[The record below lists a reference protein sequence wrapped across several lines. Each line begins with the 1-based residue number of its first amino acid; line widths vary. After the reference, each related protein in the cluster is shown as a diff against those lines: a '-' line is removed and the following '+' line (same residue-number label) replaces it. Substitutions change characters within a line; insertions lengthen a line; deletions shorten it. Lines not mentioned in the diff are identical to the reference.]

1 MRVRKLLAG
10 RRAGKKV
17 AKMAGNGSSYDR
29 AAVGDRSTSKA
40 PPPLPLPPPQYQ
52 LQHQQHRKL
61 PVPPAQSQLQ
71 QQRMRQYLDLQKQ
84 YILNQ
89 QKQRQQQQGQKNLPH
104 RSSKKQDL
112 EKRKQENLQKQQQ
125 EDLQKQQQEDLQKK
139 RQEDLQKQ
147 QQEDLQKQQQEDLQK
162 QQQEDLQKQ
171 QQEDLQKQQE
181 DLQKQKQEDLQ
192 KQQQEDLQK
201 HQEDLQKQKQADLQ
215 KQQQQDLQKQQQ
227 EDLQKQQQEDLQK
240 HQQEDLQ
247 KQQQKD
253 LQKHQEDL
261 QKQQQEDPQKQ
272 QQEDLQKQ
280 QEDLQKQQEDLQK
293 HQEDLQK
300 QKQADLQKQQQQDLQ
315 KQQQEDLQ
323 KQQQEDLQ
331 KQKQADLQKQQQ
343 QDLQKKQQEDLQ
355 KQQQEDL
362 QKHQQEDLQKQ
373 QQKDLQKQQQED
385 LQKQQQEDLQNQQE
399 DLQKK
404 QQEDLQNK
412 QEDLQKQQQK
422 DEEQKQQQSQQS
434 HQQEQNNQQEQQQK
448 HSYQP
453 IQNQRHQLNEQQ
465 HMQQWHLWARDKAD
479 ATQSYDGQ
487 IQPQQQQAPRDL
499 TLYSLKF
506 GINVPYSDVRRL
518 VQTGARLLYSL
529 KECSRAGRVNW
540 KLRMRRCDSPDSNR
554 SQPPSGRAS
563 DPYVSLYLKF
573 EPQTLAESA
582 SCSVEFAVRL
592 AGPSGRSVERR
603 SAGRRQFDQR
613 DSCRG
618 WARFAR
624 ASELEALAFSING
637 VKHLKLSGVLQVFDA
652 SQFLY
657 PERRHNFARCQ
668 MGADFR
674 LRVQLAT
681 FHVHRAVLAL
691 NSDYFAALLARPDS
705 LESRQGQVVLS
716 EDRIQDVHLM
726 LQFMYPGYADVL
738 DDETLKPLS
747 RLAAKYQVHSLAW
760 SCMQYIDSKLGEH
773 PAPDAERIS
782 LYYFV
787 CQESLQCPDL
797 AEQCVRIAASLP
809 WRGGLRE
816 ARHFRELDETR
827 KSRLHSR
834 KQYWCQLFVS
844 IKFPRE

>member
-1 MRVRKLLAG
+1 
-10 RRAGKKV
+10 
-17 AKMAGNGSSYDR
+17 
-29 AAVGDRSTSKA
+29 
-40 PPPLPLPPPQYQ
+40 
-52 LQHQQHRKL
+52 
-61 PVPPAQSQLQ
+61 
-71 QQRMRQYLDLQKQ
+71 
-84 YILNQ
+84 
-89 QKQRQQQQGQKNLPH
+89 
-104 RSSKKQDL
+104 
-112 EKRKQENLQKQQQ
+112 
-125 EDLQKQQQEDLQKK
+125 
-139 RQEDLQKQ
+139 
-147 QQEDLQKQQQEDLQK
+147 
-162 QQQEDLQKQ
+162 
-171 QQEDLQKQQE
+171 
-181 DLQKQKQEDLQ
+181 
-192 KQQQEDLQK
+192 
-201 HQEDLQKQKQADLQ
+201 
-215 KQQQQDLQKQQQ
+215 
-227 EDLQKQQQEDLQK
+227 
-240 HQQEDLQ
+240 
-247 KQQQKD
+247 
-253 LQKHQEDL
+253 
-261 QKQQQEDPQKQ
+261 
-272 QQEDLQKQ
+272 
-280 QEDLQKQQEDLQK
+280 
-293 HQEDLQK
+293 
-300 QKQADLQKQQQQDLQ
+300 
-315 KQQQEDLQ
+315 
-323 KQQQEDLQ
+323 
-331 KQKQADLQKQQQ
+331 
-343 QDLQKKQQEDLQ
+343 
-355 KQQQEDL
+355 
-362 QKHQQEDLQKQ
+362 
-373 QQKDLQKQQQED
+373 
-385 LQKQQQEDLQNQQE
+385 
-399 DLQKK
+399 
-404 QQEDLQNK
+404 
-412 QEDLQKQQQK
+412 
-422 DEEQKQQQSQQS
+422 
-434 HQQEQNNQQEQQQK
+434 
-448 HSYQP
+448 
-453 IQNQRHQLNEQQ
+453 
-465 HMQQWHLWARDKAD
+465 
-479 ATQSYDGQ
+479 
-487 IQPQQQQAPRDL
+487 
-499 TLYSLKF
+499 
-506 GINVPYSDVRRL
+506 
-518 VQTGARLLYSL
+518 
-529 KECSRAGRVNW
+529 
-540 KLRMRRCDSPDSNR
+540 

-827 KSRLHSR
+827 KAAFLQAYLDFKDEMQFSTPGSE
-834 KQYWCQLFVS
+834 QLPTMPPPLPPPTSAVAKNAS
-844 IKFPRE
+844 QKAGDNNSLSSDTVLPAEDDGGSQTE

>member
-1 MRVRKLLAG
+1 RG
-10 RRAGKKV
+10 RGPMPEAELYDFEVIELGKKPSRGFGFSIVGRTRDEGVLVSDIIRGGAAEGDGRLQPGDRLLELNGCNVRLLPHVEV
-17 AKMAGNGSSYDR
+17 ATRLKAAQGRISMLVGRLKHVGAASR
-29 AAVGDRSTSKA
+29 AKRRPEEQVKKWLKWPVTAAVTTEPRWRQKYIKGPSAVAAATAAVSAGAPAAPKA
-40 PPPLPLPPPQYQ
+40 
-52 LQHQQHRKL
+52 
-61 PVPPAQSQLQ
+61 ALQ
-71 QQRMRQYLDLQKQ
+71 QQQHAAPDLQKQ
-84 YILNQ
+84 YTAAGA
-89 QKQRQQQQGQKNLPH
+89 K
-104 RSSKKQDL
+104 
-112 EKRKQENLQKQQQ
+112 
-125 EDLQKQQQEDLQKK
+125 
-139 RQEDLQKQ
+139 
-147 QQEDLQKQQQEDLQK
+147 
-162 QQQEDLQKQ
+162 
-171 QQEDLQKQQE
+171 
-181 DLQKQKQEDLQ
+181 
-192 KQQQEDLQK
+192 
-201 HQEDLQKQKQADLQ
+201 
-215 KQQQQDLQKQQQ
+215 
-227 EDLQKQQQEDLQK
+227 
-240 HQQEDLQ
+240 
-247 KQQQKD
+247 
-253 LQKHQEDL
+253 
-261 QKQQQEDPQKQ
+261 
-272 QQEDLQKQ
+272 
-280 QEDLQKQQEDLQK
+280 
-293 HQEDLQK
+293 
-300 QKQADLQKQQQQDLQ
+300 
-315 KQQQEDLQ
+315 
-323 KQQQEDLQ
+323 
-331 KQKQADLQKQQQ
+331 
-343 QDLQKKQQEDLQ
+343 
-355 KQQQEDL
+355 
-362 QKHQQEDLQKQ
+362 
-373 QQKDLQKQQQED
+373 
-385 LQKQQQEDLQNQQE
+385 
-399 DLQKK
+399 
-404 QQEDLQNK
+404 
-412 QEDLQKQQQK
+412 
-422 DEEQKQQQSQQS
+422 
-434 HQQEQNNQQEQQQK
+434 
-448 HSYQP
+448 
-453 IQNQRHQLNEQQ
+453 
-465 HMQQWHLWARDKAD
+465 
-479 ATQSYDGQ
+479 
-487 IQPQQQQAPRDL
+487 DL
-499 TLYSLKF
+499 TLYSIKF

-668 MGADFR
+668 LGADFR

-827 KSRLHSR
+827 KAAFLQAYLDFKDEMQFSTPGSEQLPTMPPPPPPPTSAVAKNASQKAGDNNSLSSDTGYPQRMTEEVKPSSAHGSGRSRNPLKLR
-834 KQYWCQLFVS
+834 TWKG
-844 IKFPRE
+844 